1 MTCNPGV
8 LPKHIK
14 IIFISLIKRRFTTS
28 AQFQF
33 PSYVQFYKFSLG
45 CCFHSP
51 NSHQNHLSHF
61 QSHVGT
67 ICRLLVT
74 GVPVG
79 HSRRLV
85 YSTPNRE
92 GPYAPLRNTHNTST
106 QPTQNKSNRVA
117 TRPQIND
124 SRSYL
129 SKPFI
134 KVNPCSLIN

>member
-1 MTCNPGV
+1 MKLYAMQSRCPT
-8 LPKHIK
+8 KHIK
-14 IIFISLIKRRFTTS
+14 NNFSISLFQSRFTTS

-45 CCFHSP
+45 CCFHSH

-61 QSHVGT
+61 QSLVGT

-79 HSRRLV
+79 YSRRLV

-92 GPYAPLRNTHNTST
+92 GPYALLRNNRSSTSTDSKKTNKPCRNTSPN
-106 QPTQNKSNRVA
+106 Q
-117 TRPQIND
+117 
-124 SRSYL
+124 
-129 SKPFI
+129 
-134 KVNPCSLIN
+134 